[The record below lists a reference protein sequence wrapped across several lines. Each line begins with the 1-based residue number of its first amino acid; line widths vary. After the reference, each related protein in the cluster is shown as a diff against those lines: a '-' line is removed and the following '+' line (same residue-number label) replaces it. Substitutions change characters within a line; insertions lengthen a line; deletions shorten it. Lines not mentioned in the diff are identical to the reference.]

1 MQIRCFWFSRA
12 SLRAPP
18 CIFPPLTAP
27 YPPRLLSH
35 RCKGG
40 RVRIRAAQAVPPC
53 ARCPH
58 PRAYPLFPQGHVR
71 DGERSQNFTSPPSHS
86 PQRAF
91 PLLFSIFPREEL
103 PSWCTPWRGTTEPGP
118 QLPPLP
124 VRGGRFARPCTRGG
138 STAFRAAWPRA
149 QLLQD
154 EAAGE
159 QDPSARVSCSQ
170 AP

>member
-1 MQIRCFWFSRA
+1 MHANSVFLVLPCFPPRAPVYFPTADGSLSPLVVVTQVQRVRSRA
-12 SLRAPP
+12 AR
-18 CIFPPLTAP
+18 
-27 YPPRLLSH
+27 
-35 RCKGG
+35 
-40 RVRIRAAQAVPPC
+40 AVPPLC
-53 ARCPH
+53 QVSPSLCLP
-58 PRAYPLFPQGHVR
+58 PLPQGHVR

-86 PQRAF
+86 PQQAF
-91 PLLFSIFPREEL
+91 SPLFSIFPREEL
-103 PSWCTPWRGTTEPGP
+103 PSWCTPWHGTTEPGP

-124 VRGGRFARPCTRGG
+124 VGGGRFARPCTRGG
-138 STAFRAAWPRA
+138 STPFRAAWPRA